1 LKASAFEGFLARLY
15 TDARLRQQFLIQP
28 EAVARGAG
36 LDDEAVQAL
45 VRVDREGLVLA
56 ARSFAAK
63 RAAHGAKRRRWPT
76 GLALILAAAFLL
88 GATAVIAQGYPA
100 RPVRM
105 LVGFPPGGGTDIMA
119 RVLAPRLSEYL
130 GQQFV
135 VENRPGATTNIASD
149 MVAKSAPDGHT
160 LLFTTSALAINMS
173 LYKNLTFDALRDFAP
188 ISVFAESPNLLV
200 AHASAGANVKEL
212 LAQAR
217 AKPGAMNYSSAGAGT
232 SQHLAG
238 ELFKARTG
246 VNIAHIPYKG
256 TAASLTAVIAGEVHF
271 SFANVPAILGHVR
284 SGRIR
289 ALAVLSP
296 KRSDLMPDV
305 PTMQEAGVN
314 DVIVPVWY
322 ALLAPAATPR
332 EIVKALND
340 ATVRAARAPDLKQK
354 MIDQGADPVGN
365 TPEEFAKLLREE
377 VARWAEVVRV
387 SGAKAE

>member
-1 LKASAFEGFLARLY
+1 MRALAVLLACFVTGTAWTQTYPVR
-15 TDARLRQQFLIQP
+15 A
-28 EAVARGAG
+28 
-36 LDDEAVQAL
+36 
-45 VRVDREGLVLA
+45 VRV
-56 ARSFAAK
+56 
-63 RAAHGAKRRRWPT
+63 
-76 GLALILAAAFLL
+76 
-88 GATAVIAQGYPA
+88 
-100 RPVRM
+100 

-119 RVLAPRLSEYL
+119 RVLAPRLSETL
-130 GQQFV
+130 GQPFV

-200 AHASAGANVKEL
+200 AHQSAGASVKEL

-217 AKPGAMNYSSAGAGT
+217 AKPGSMNYSSAGAGT

-246 VNIAHIPYKG
+246 TNIAHIPYKG

-289 ALAVLSP
+289 ALAVLAP
-296 KRSDLMPDV
+296 KRSELMPEV
-305 PTMQEAGVN
+305 PTMQEAGVD

-332 EIVKALND
+332 EIVKALSD

-354 MIDQGADPVGN
+354 MVEQGADPVGN

-377 VARWAEVVRV
+377 VARWAEIVRI

>member
-1 LKASAFEGFLARLY
+1 MRFL
-15 TDARLRQQFLIQP
+15 LISLH
-28 EAVARGAG
+28 A
-36 LDDEAVQAL
+36 LLAL
-45 VRVDREGLVLA
+45 VA
-56 ARSFAAK
+56 I
-63 RAAHGAKRRRWPT
+63 GAE
-76 GLALILAAAFLL
+76 
-88 GATAVIAQGYPA
+88 AQTYPA
-100 RPVRM
+100 RAVRM

-119 RVLAPRLSEYL
+119 RVLAPQLSQQL
-130 GQQFV
+130 GQPFV

-149 MVAKSAPDGHT
+149 MVAKSAPDGYT

-188 ISVFAESPNLLV
+188 VSVFAESPNLLV
-200 AHASAGANVKEL
+200 AHSSAGASVKEL
-212 LAQAR
+212 LAQAK
-217 AKPGAMNYSSAGAGT
+217 AKPGSMNYSSAGAGT

-246 VNIAHIPYKG
+246 ANIAHIPYKG

-289 ALAVLSP
+289 ALAVLAP
-296 KRSDLMPDV
+296 KRSELMPDV
-305 PTMQEAGVN
+305 PTMEEAGVK

-332 EIVKALND
+332 EIVKVLND
-340 ATVRAARAPDLKQK
+340 ATVRAARDPGLKQK
-354 MIDQGADPVGN
+354 MVEQGADPVGN
-365 TPEEFAKLLREE
+365 TPEEFGKLLREE
-377 VARWAEVVRV
+377 VARWAEIVKL